1 MSSAT
6 KQALTVINAHRQIDP
21 PITPEKQKQIPHHH
35 SRTTRGT
42 GFGMTEPG
50 DASARNGH
58 FSIFAE
64 RSTEERPPLDEYFNS
79 LFTALGPQH
88 WWPGKTPF
96 EVIVGAILT
105 QNTSWT
111 NVERAIS
118 NLREADLLSA
128 EGIQKANLRRLERL
142 VRPSGYFRQKARK
155 LKAFCSFLET
165 EYGGSLE
172 RMFAT
177 ATNVLREK
185 LLGVFGIGP
194 ETADS
199 ILLYAGGH
207 GTFVVDA
214 YTKRMLQRHGWAG
227 ENPKYSDVQW
237 IFERQFPGNAKLF
250 NEFHAL
256 IVQAGKRWCL
266 KTNPKCGECPL
277 GRYLEEKR

>member
-118 NLREADLLSA
+118 NLREADLLSP

-142 VRPSGYFRQKARK
+142 VRSSGYFRQKARK